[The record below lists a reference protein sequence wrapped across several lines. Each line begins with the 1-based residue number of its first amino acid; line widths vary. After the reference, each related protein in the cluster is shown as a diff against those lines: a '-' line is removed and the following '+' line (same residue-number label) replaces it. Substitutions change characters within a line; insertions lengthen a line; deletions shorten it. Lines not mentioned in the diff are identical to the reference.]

1 MQSITKITIHHC
13 TMTIFFI
20 LIFKQFDYKFW
31 LKFISSH
38 YETSYMTHKKGT
50 RRYFSFWFLTW
61 DVECKTRDYFD
72 QKSDV
77 SRSIYKF
84 LVCYIMCL
92 MLRHNFLSSCYCDS
106 GHFINIT
113 GQFSISKI
121 LFFHT
126 KDLYVLLWLSRKFS
140 LPFTLNTGLRG
151 KV

>member
-1 MQSITKITIHHC
+1 MLS
-13 TMTIFFI
+13 
-20 LIFKQFDYKFW
+20 
-31 LKFISSH
+31 
-38 YETSYMTHKKGT
+38 
-50 RRYFSFWFLTW
+50 
-61 DVECKTRDYFD
+61 KTRDYFD
-72 QKSDV
+72 QKSGV
-77 SRSIYKF
+77 SRTTYKF

-151 KV
+151 KVYLSRNCYHILTEMILNDIITKYEFLTILRKISQNKYPSISSEKERNVYSFISLNRR